1 MGPAIFIIAIL
12 GCGEGDTA
20 CQQVA
25 TVDAHYSN
33 VAECTAATPAA
44 IEANADIAFPVVVA
58 QCQRADGGSAEKVN
72 PREIRLPEAQAPV
85 RFQRA
90 SYETRQRS

>member
-1 MGPAIFIIAIL
+1 MGPGIFIIAIL

-25 TVDAHYSN
+25 TVNAHYSS
-33 VAECTAATPAA
+33 VADCTAATPAA

-58 QCQRADGGSAEKVN
+58 QCQRANGVSADKVM
-72 PREIRLPEAQAPV
+72 PREIRLPEAQAPAK
-85 RFQRA
+85 FQRA
-90 SYETRQRS
+90 SYEGRQRS